1 MRYTCLRHL
10 GLGMVRH
17 VRVVVVVVVCVTRDY
32 VQPLKSSL
40 VRVKTVDAIV
50 QFVDGTRLHHVEH
63 RLSVTTGTQRG

>member
-1 MRYTCLRHL
+1 MRYNCLRHL

-17 VRVVVVVVVCVTRDY
+17 VRVVVVVVCVTRDY

-50 QFVDGTRLHHVEH
+50 QFVDETRLHHVEH